1 MKLLVLEQWHLGD
14 LALASPFLVAASRQ
28 YQVSLLA
35 RRIAIEVGAYFWPDV
50 TVYPFEAPWTAFDR
64 KYELW
69 HWPWTKIGQLVRDLR
84 AQKFDVAVSARWD
97 PRDHTLMALS
107 GAKRR
112 IGFPRL
118 GSQVL
123 LTHALERRST
133 LAHRFW
139 HWRQLANALEFDI
152 ARCPV
157 RLRPKER
164 DLIIIHT
171 GARRATRIWPLE
183 RYAGLVRRLRDQQRD
198 VSVLC
203 DPDQRDFWLR
213 QRESVTVSGPVE
225 ELITLV
231 SGAAIFIGNDSGPGH
246 IAALTGV
253 PTFTIFGPQ
262 LPQLFAPIHPQSQW
276 IEGAPCQFKPCYD
289 SCHFSAPHCLLSVD
303 EEAVWKKIDRFVAN
317 LLPLSRHSRG
327 ICQNQAFTTKSAHG
341 DAL

>member
-28 YQVSLLA
+28 YQVSLIA

-69 HWPWTKIGQLVRDLR
+69 HWPWTKMGQLVRDLR

-123 LTHALERRST
+123 LTHALE
-133 LAHRFW
+133 
-139 HWRQLANALEFDI
+139 FDI
-152 ARCPV
+152 ARYPV
-157 RLRPKER
+157 RLLPKER

-183 RYAGLVRRLRDQQRD
+183 RYAGLVRRL
-198 VSVLC
+198 
-203 DPDQRDFWLR
+203 
-213 QRESVTVSGPVE
+213 
-225 ELITLV
+225 
-231 SGAAIFIGNDSGPGH
+231 
-246 IAALTGV
+246 
-253 PTFTIFGPQ
+253 
-262 LPQLFAPIHPQSQW
+262 
-276 IEGAPCQFKPCYD
+276 
-289 SCHFSAPHCLLSVD
+289 
-303 EEAVWKKIDRFVAN
+303 
-317 LLPLSRHSRG
+317 
-327 ICQNQAFTTKSAHG
+327 
-341 DAL
+341 